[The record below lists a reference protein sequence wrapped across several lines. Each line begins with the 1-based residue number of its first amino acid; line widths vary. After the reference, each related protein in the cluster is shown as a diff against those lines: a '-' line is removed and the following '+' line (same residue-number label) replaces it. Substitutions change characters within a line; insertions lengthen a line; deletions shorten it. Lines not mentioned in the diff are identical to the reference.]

1 MTTFLER
8 FADNGDGIAVGIK
21 DLIDVEGSITTA
33 GTRALADAPPAPKD
47 AACLTEIRRRE
58 AAGELW
64 LVGKTNLH
72 ELAYGTTGVN
82 PWFGTPVNP
91 LDNALIPGGSSS
103 GSAVAVA
110 TGEADVALGSDTGG
124 SVRIPAACCGVAGLK
139 TTWGR
144 VPLSGVW
151 PLAPSL
157 DTVGPLARDVSGLVV
172 AMQLLEQ
179 GFNVRASKPDDVEI
193 GRLRGLG
200 VDVDPVVDEAID
212 RALASAGF
220 VVRDITLDGWRD
232 AWSAADV
239 ILSAEAWRADGRL
252 LASRRDD
259 IGDVVANRI
268 AASAHVTVEA
278 EHAARQVQL
287 AWQRRLEDVFVETPL
302 LALPTL
308 ATLPPTIASEPTG
321 LNRLTLPINLA
332 GLPGLSVPV
341 PAQGPL
347 PASLQL
353 IAPAY
358 GDEMLLSVG
367 AIVEAAVR

>member
-8 FADNGDGIAVGIK
+8 FADRGSGIAVAIK
-21 DLIDVEGSITTA
+21 DLIDVEGSVTTA
-33 GTRALADAPPAPKD
+33 GTRALIDAPPAPKD

-72 ELAYGTTGVN
+72 ELAYGTTGIN

-91 LDNALIPGGSSS
+91 LNDALIPGGSSS

-157 DTVGPLARDVSGLVV
+157 DTVGPLARDIAGLVV
-172 AMQLLEQ
+172 AMQLLEP
-179 GFNVRASKPDDVEI
+179 GFTVRASKSDDVEV
-193 GRLRGLG
+193 GRLRGL
-200 VDVDPVVDEAID
+200 DLDIDPVVDAAID
-212 RALASAGF
+212 ATLAAAGF
-220 VVRDITLDGWRD
+220 VVRDIALDGWRD

-239 ILSAEAWRADGRL
+239 ILSAEAWRADGPL

-268 AASAHVTVEA
+268 AASAQVTVEA

-308 ATLPPTIASEPTG
+308 ATLPPTIASEPVG

-332 GLPGLSVPV
+332 GLPGLSIPV

-353 IAPAY
+353 VAPAY
-358 GDEMLLSVG
+358 GDEMLLSIG
-367 AIVEAAVR
+367 ALVESAVR

>member
-8 FADNGDGIAVGIK
+8 FADRGDGIAVAIK

-91 LDNALIPGGSSS
+91 LDDALIPGGSSS

-157 DTVGPLARDVSGLVV
+157 DTVGPLARDVAGLVT
-172 AMQLLEQ
+172 AMQLLEP
-179 GFNVRASKPDDVEI
+179 GFSVRASTPDEVEV

-200 VDVDPVVDEAID
+200 VDIDPVVDEAID

-220 VVRDITLDGWRD
+220 VVRDVTLDGWRD

-268 AASAHVTVEA
+268 AASANVTVEA
-278 EHAARQVQL
+278 EHAARQAQL
-287 AWQRRLEDVFVETPL
+287 AWQRRLEDLFFETPL

-308 ATLPPTIASEPTG
+308 ATLPPTIASEPVG

-332 GLPGLSVPV
+332 GLPGLSLPV

-353 IAPAY
+353 VAPAY